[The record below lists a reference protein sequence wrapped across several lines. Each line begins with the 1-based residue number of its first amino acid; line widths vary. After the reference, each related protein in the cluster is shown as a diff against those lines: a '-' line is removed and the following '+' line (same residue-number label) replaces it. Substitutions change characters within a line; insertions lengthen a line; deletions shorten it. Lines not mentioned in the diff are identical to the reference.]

1 MNYSTT
7 VKKQLE
13 SLIEK
18 MNQYPWLFV
27 RNPTKDFSRVKKW
40 SFGEMMRFTIS
51 IEGGS
56 LKNELLKYFGFSMD
70 TPTNSSFNQRRAQI
84 LPEAFEFLFHE
95 FKSVVYKPKLYK
107 GYRLLASDG
116 SDICISYDPLDKSTY
131 FQSTPDSKGFNQMHL
146 NAFFDLLTATYTDAI
161 IQPARQENENSAM
174 CSMIDRCYRGFKTI
188 FIADRGYENY
198 NIFAHAQENGMYYLI
213 RAKDISSNGIVHS
226 MKAQL
231 PEGQDSFDEMVNI
244 TLTRKQTNA
253 VKAEPDKYRV
263 VMKATAFDYLD
274 LYEHKFYEMKMRIL
288 RFPISENSFECI
300 ITNLPRDEF
309 PSDTIKELYNL
320 RWGIETSF
328 RELKYTIGLTHFH
341 SKKRDYIKQEI
352 WARLILFNFCHAII
366 AETVP
371 RHVKPNKKHI
381 YQINI
386 SRAIC
391 ICRQF
396 LAAKEKA
403 PPDIESLISRELLP
417 IRTGRSD
424 PRKVKTQSAVSF
436 LYRIA

>member
-198 NIFAHAQENGMYYLI
+198 NIFAHAQ
-213 RAKDISSNGIVHS
+213 GIPL
-226 MKAQL
+226 MKWSTLRL
-231 PEGQDSFDEMVNI
+231 PE
-244 TLTRKQTNA
+244 
-253 VKAEPDKYRV
+253 
-263 VMKATAFDYLD
+263 
-274 LYEHKFYEMKMRIL
+274 
-288 RFPISENSFECI
+288 
-300 ITNLPRDEF
+300 
-309 PSDTIKELYNL
+309 
-320 RWGIETSF
+320 
-328 RELKYTIGLTHFH
+328 
-341 SKKRDYIKQEI
+341 
-352 WARLILFNFCHAII
+352 
-366 AETVP
+366 
-371 RHVKPNKKHI
+371 
-381 YQINI
+381 
-386 SRAIC
+386 SRPM
-391 ICRQF
+391 Q
-396 LAAKEKA
+396 
-403 PPDIESLISRELLP
+403 
-417 IRTGRSD
+417 
-424 PRKVKTQSAVSF
+424 
-436 LYRIA
+436 